1 MVNKSTLQ
9 AAILTQKAV
18 LSDLKPVFQN
28 FISNDFSAE
37 NAPQFFEI
45 TF

>member
-18 LSDLKPVFQN
+18 LPDLKTDFQN
-28 FISNDFSAE
+28 FISNNFSGE
-37 NAPQFFEI
+37 NAPHFFEI